1 MSSFSAEKE
10 KSRDQMV
17 SDVKSLMDS
26 RRDRIMNMHKMSEA
40 DLKEQAEGARDL
52 INTFPLIR
60 YSAEAAKS
68 TD

>member
-1 MSSFSAEKE
+1 
-10 KSRDQMV
+10 MV

-26 RRDRIMNMHKMSEA
+26 RRDRIRNMHKMSEA

-60 YSAEAAKS
+60 YSAGAAKS